1 MKQNVWREAIHTKS
15 LRQYLFQKHKKL
27 QNYKISINFFPNFL
41 YLNMFDIQVFH
52 RFQDNHKNVST
63 TLVPKTTLET
73 KEVFNLNF
81 LFLQVYK
88 CHQSESWRKT

>member
-1 MKQNVWREAIHTKS
+1 MEVT
-15 LRQYLFQKHKKL
+15 
-27 QNYKISINFFPNFL
+27 INE
-41 YLNMFDIQVFH
+41 MT
-52 RFQDNHKNVST
+52 RFNVST

-81 LFLQVYK
+81 FFLQVYK